1 MPIGPPVVKIPAR
14 ALETTV
20 VPLVCALL
28 CNKTYEMPTARP
40 YAIGDNGVLNV
51 VLFIEGDVDSPFRD
65 GLHPVGVKEEL
76 ERNITALRDYMGGR
90 PREDYIRA
98 FEVDLDG
105 HLRPPGIYTYP
116 DGLTRVAFVQYKWM
130 VNDQEEIKVEQLS
143 ITPIRNYKSEPICAP
158 GGSIVAATDDVTD
171 ASSHASDDES
181 SGTER

>member
-1 MPIGPPVVKIPAR
+1 
-14 ALETTV
+14 
-20 VPLVCALL
+20 
-28 CNKTYEMPTARP
+28 MPTARP

-51 VLFIEGDVDSPFRD
+51 VPFFEGDVNSPFRD
-65 GLHPVGVKEEL
+65 GHNPIGVEEAL
-76 ERNITALRDYMGGR
+76 EPNITALRDYQGVR
-90 PREDYIRA
+90 PREDDTRA
-98 FEVDLDG
+98 LEVGTDRR
-105 HLRPPGIYTYP
+105 LRPPGIYTYP